1 MPFNT
6 TPDSFTKLLIHS
18 DTSDGSTTF
27 VDSSDSGHTVT
38 ATNAN
43 HATTQAKFGDTS
55 IYFDGT
61 GDYISVASHAD
72 FTIGT
77 GDYTIDAWV
86 YMSDDGA
93 ERFFLSGDGTTQGY
107 FHLSYRGDHSPKEWE
122 IRWYDGSSAQVFTI
136 DHDITINSWHH
147 VAIVFSGGD
156 TISLFYDGVLLE
168 AGSKAYNQP
177 AEGIH
182 VGSLHGYLTSTAGYN
197 GYIDEIRYSKGVA
210 RWTSNFTP
218 PTEPYAIRKTSL
230 FSVNAKDGRT
240 LFEID
245 AEGRGI
251 FPAGHVIQVVSAH
264 NNNPSTIST
273 TNDTWTNS
281 GLNINITPSLASS
294 KILLMFTSGVGYA
307 TGESHRQFYRNIA
320 GGGDIALG
328 AGGYGMAVVGAVG
341 GFIPWGLTWID
352 SPNTTSS
359 TNYSVWYKSDTT
371 SITSY
376 FLWGTSYWEF
386 IAMEIVT

>member
-1 MPFNT
+1 
-6 TPDSFTKLLIHS
+6 
-18 DTSDGSTTF
+18 
-27 VDSSDSGHTVT
+27 
-38 ATNAN
+38 
-43 HATTQAKFGDTS
+43 
-55 IYFDGT
+55 
-61 GDYISVASHAD
+61 
-72 FTIGT
+72 
-77 GDYTIDAWV
+77 
-86 YMSDDGA
+86 
-93 ERFFLSGDGTTQGY
+93 
-107 FHLSYRGDHSPKEWE
+107 
-122 IRWYDGSSAQVFTI
+122 
-136 DHDITINSWHH
+136 
-147 VAIVFSGGD
+147 
-156 TISLFYDGVLLE
+156 
-168 AGSKAYNQP
+168 
-177 AEGIH
+177 
-182 VGSLHGYLTSTAGYN
+182 
-197 GYIDEIRYSKGVA
+197 
-210 RWTSNFTP
+210 
-218 PTEPYAIRKTSL
+218 
-230 FSVNAKDGRT
+230 
-240 LFEID
+240 
-245 AEGRGI
+245 
-251 FPAGHVIQVVSAH
+251 VIQVVSAH